1 MRADDVVARL
11 GGDEFAVLLGNCPHA
26 RAVGVAEDI
35 RERIEAHT
43 LWWKG
48 DPLRVGASIGV
59 VEIDVAFED
68 PAAVVAA
75 ADAACYAAK
84 RAGKDAVRAHAGVAL
99 SRVK

>member
-1 MRADDVVARL
+1 MPTTSSPASAATSSRSCSAT
-11 GGDEFAVLLGNCPHA
+11 A